1 MSPAERFATQAAEV
15 SGLLAT
21 QPLVRAI
28 NFHNTSRDSAAV
40 IEKQLELCSRHFSTV
55 NEDDL
60 DLYLNTGL
68 WHKPKP
74 GMILAF
80 YEGYRNGHDV
90 ILPLLERYRLTGW
103 FFVITGFIDA
113 SHHDQLQYANKH
125 GIDMVSREYDDGRY
139 ALSWSEL
146 REIDH
151 SHVVAS
157 HALSHEE
164 LAPMDDAA
172 RLAEVVGSQETF
184 VRNLGHPVRTFVS
197 RGGPAYGEH
206 DATDRLIDAAG
217 YQFVVSN
224 FRIQRIR
231 DWPPAAA
238 S

>member
-1 MSPAERFATQAAEV
+1 MSPAERYQKRAAEI
-15 SGLLAT
+15 GELLST
-21 QPLVRAI
+21 RPLVRAI
-28 NFHNTSRDSAAV
+28 NFHNTSRDSAEV
-40 IEKQLELCSRHFSTV
+40 IEKQLALCSRHFSTV
-55 NEDDL
+55 TEDDL
-60 DLYLNTGL
+60 DAYLSTGL

-80 YEGYRNGHDV
+80 YEGYRNGYDV
-90 ILPLLERYRLTGW
+90 ILPLLEKYRLTGW

-113 SHHDQLQYANKH
+113 SPVEQLQYADRH
-125 GIDMVSREYDDGRY
+125 GIGMGSREYDDGRY
-139 ALSWSEL
+139 ALNWNEL
-146 REIDH
+146 KELDR

-164 LAPMDDAA
+164 LAPMDEAA
-172 RLAEVVGSQETF
+172 QLAEVVGSQETF

-197 RGGPAYGEH
+197 RGGPAYGDH
-206 DATDRLIDAAG
+206 QATDRLIDAAG

-231 DWPPAAA
+231 EWPSAAA

>member
-1 MSPAERFATQAAEV
+1 MSVAERYQERAAEI
-15 SGLLAT
+15 GELLST
-21 QPLVRAI
+21 RPLVRAI
-28 NFHNTSRDSAAV
+28 NFHNTSRDSAEV
-40 IEKQLELCSRHFSTV
+40 IEKQLALCSRHFSTV
-55 NEDDL
+55 TEDDL
-60 DLYLNTGL
+60 DAYLSTGL

-80 YEGYRNGHDV
+80 YEGYRNGYDV
-90 ILPLLERYRLTGW
+90 VLPLLEKYRLTGW
-103 FFVITGFIDA
+103 FFVITGFIDT
-113 SHHDQLQYANKH
+113 SPGEQLQYADRH
-125 GIDMVSREYDDGRY
+125 GIGMGSREYDDGRY
-139 ALSWSEL
+139 ALNWNEL
-146 REIDH
+146 KELDR

-164 LAPMDDAA
+164 LAPMDEAA

-197 RGGPAYGEH
+197 RGGPAYGDH
-206 DATDRLIDAAG
+206 QATDRLIDAAG

-231 DWPPAAA
+231 EWPPAAA